1 MCLTPIQLQD
11 YYDLVGT
18 KTTCLTTMS
27 EKPTLTIITSSEN
40 IGSTTEMTTHSSFPL
55 SILRLPAEQRSPSP
69 AKSVHFAIAKP
80 TVHVFEI
87 SQQELDLAK
96 EELPT
101 CYSSDENSDDEDSTA
116 EAVRRMTSKKPTGRR
131 NFLTK
136 VKRLFRRKKTCPT
149 GAVPFSDVSYKQV
162 GLEDSI
168 SRELSETLVSDELVK
183 TRCLTFKRVAEFF
196 KRRQSEK
203 ELRPAKPLTTKP
215 PNSKKSAFDE
225 AAVPLLKDA
234 SPGVDDA
241 HDRQQGLPVRIGR
254 ICGTQRRPKPK
265 RSKKSLAA
273 RTSVFDIFPELST
286 SLDED

>member
-11 YYDLVGT
+11 YCDLVGT
-18 KTTCLTTMS
+18 KTMCLTTMS

-40 IGSTTEMTTHSSFPL
+40 IGSTTEMTTHSSIPL
-55 SILRLPAEQRSPSP
+55 SILRLPGEQRPLSP

-96 EELPT
+96 EDFP
-101 CYSSDENSDDEDSTA
+101 CGYSSDEESDDEDSTA
-116 EAVRRMTSKKPTGRR
+116 EVVRRMTSKKSTARI

-136 VKRLFRRKKTCPT
+136 AKRFFRRRKTC
-149 GAVPFSDVSYKQV
+149 PFSDVSYKQV
-162 GLEDSI
+162 GLEDWTSLERAEA
-168 SRELSETLVSDELVK
+168 SVSDELVK
-183 TRCLTFKRVAEFF
+183 KRSSTFKRVAEFF

-225 AAVPLLKDA
+225 AAVPLLKDSA
-234 SPGVDDA
+234 PVVDDA
-241 HDRQQGLPVRIGR
+241 HHRQEDPQARVDR

-273 RTSVFDIFPELST
+273 RTSIFDLFPELST
-286 SLDED
+286 CLDED